1 MQSSNRTDFIKLCHV
16 CVFTCVYVCTYMAAV
31 GQHLV
36 LLLSPILS
44 FAAEPRAHQVA
55 SKVQGSPWFCLP
67 CTKMTGTRSHAEP
80 SSMGAHDLD
89 SDPQASNGNKLVTG
103 PFPQHKGKELPHGRG
118 HLDG

>member
-31 GQHLV
+31 GQHPV

-55 SKVQGSPWFCLP
+55 SKVQGSPWFWVHTAMLSLLP
-67 CTKMTGTRSHAEP
+67 WVLTIWTQILKLAMGTS
-80 SSMGAHDLD
+80 
-89 SDPQASNGNKLVTG
+89 
-103 PFPQHKGKELPHGRG
+103 
-118 HLDG
+118 